1 MKCLELEEVLKS
13 VVKIQESHT
22 LSFLNFFGLDLGSN
36 WHIKQQLVVISLS
49 RYSMTQR
56 KADSRNDPIN

>member
-22 LSFLNFFGLDLGSN
+22 LTFLNFFGLDLGSN
-36 WHIKQQLVVISLS
+36 WHIKQQLVVISLKHIS
-49 RYSMTQR
+49 WLLS
-56 KADSRNDPIN
+56 A